1 MWLSPSAL
9 GCVAKRNWPLSAVVA
24 VVLLLVTACPWFALA
39 DDQAHTDAPQLPP
52 PPAIN
57 RTEVTRLAKAAGL
70 IRSSSAPWL
79 QEMEGSTPKWETF
92 LDLGRKIAGVRAE
105 GRRNPKQAKNLVAL
119 AIGYLGPPDWVRR
132 RCGTFHENQCDAVL
146 RGAAGVE
153 EQGKARLTSH
163 ELTGSMDI
171 VRPSLSFSTA
181 MSSTVR
187 RPFPSLS
194 TWAQGPGR
202 CSRSH
207 HKTTSS
213 IALMQGSFAPPTSTP
228 STSTVAS
235 CDPGGQGAISRT
247 SFLSRSQPQDH
258 LAQLASQFSPRPTPS
273 QLCSSATA

>member
-79 QEMEGSTPKWETF
+79 QEMEGSTPKWEKF

-132 RCGTFHENQCDAVL
+132 RCGPFHENQCDAVL
-146 RGAAGVE
+146 RGAAGVA
-153 EQGKARLTSH
+153 EQRKARLNGH
-163 ELTGSMDI
+163 ELTWFNGHCQAITLIFYRNVFYREAAVPIPIDVGAGPWALLAEPPQDDLIDCVDAGFVRAPDQYPIDFYSC
-171 VRPSLSFSTA
+171 VLRPRRTGLRSRARPS
-181 MSSTVR
+181 
-187 RPFPSLS
+187 
-194 TWAQGPGR
+194 
-202 CSRSH
+202 
-207 HKTTSS
+207 
-213 IALMQGSFAPPTSTP
+213 
-228 STSTVAS
+228 
-235 CDPGGQGAISRT
+235 
-247 SFLSRSQPQDH
+247 
-258 LAQLASQFSPRPTPS
+258 
-273 QLCSSATA
+273 